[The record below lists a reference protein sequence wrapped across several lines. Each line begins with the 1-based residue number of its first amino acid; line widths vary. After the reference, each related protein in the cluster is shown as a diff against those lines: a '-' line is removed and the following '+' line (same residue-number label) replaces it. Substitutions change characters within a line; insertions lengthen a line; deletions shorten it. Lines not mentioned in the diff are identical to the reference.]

1 MAHTIFRRALDFV
14 ADGMTLGLGSGRAAN
29 KFTELLGERVRAGL
43 RVRGVPTSRVT
54 AELAARVGVPL
65 VGLDDA
71 PRLDLTVDGADE
83 VDPQLNLI
91 KGYGRALVREKIV
104 AAASRNLVILI
115 GAEKLVTKLGARGKL
130 PIEVVPFA
138 APVVLDRLCKLGI
151 GGEIYRVDDL
161 PFVSDNGNW
170 IIDLAIDKSGGIGDA
185 GALEAKLTGIPGVIG
200 TGLFLG
206 SASAVLVGDEQS
218 FELRQEMRRP
228 GCALSDSIDRP

>member
-1 MAHTIFRRALDFV
+1 MANTIFRRALDFV

-43 RVRGVPTSRVT
+43 RVRGVPTSQAT

-65 VGLDDA
+65 VGLADA

-104 AAASRNLVILI
+104 AAASRNLVILV
-115 GAEKLVTKLGARGKL
+115 GAEKLVAKLGARGRL
-130 PIEVVPFA
+130 RIEVVPFA
-138 APVVLDRLCKLGI
+138 APVVLDSIGKLGI
-151 GGEIYRVDDL
+151 GGEVHRVDDH

-170 IIDLAIDKSGGIGDA
+170 IIDLAIDGSRGIGDA
-185 GALEAKLTGIPGVIG
+185 RALEANLRGMPGVVG

-218 FELRQEMRRP
+218 FDLLQEMRRP
-228 GCALSDSIDRP
+228 GCALTESLD